1 MPGKF
6 LTAGLESTCLCLL
19 ILQARQMRGQTVM
32 LPVMRKQKQRGN
44 LQVAVSFAACA
55 GTSIN
60 SMAPAQQAAEQA
72 DPRPMGF
79 CTTPSSNSTATG
91 LWARLNSI
99 GNRSTTPDHP
109 QQRDQ
114 ISTCPSNVSSVA
126 VSLGQQ
132 QAQGGQAAQQDSTA
146 VSVAPVPMQPSTT
159 PTGHNSTTSSVTG
172 APHYPAVVSPCPGW
186 PQANSTCP
194 PSDAQSLLSS
204 TAPPRTV
211 DDCGRSEASYSVASM
226 STLSR
231 ADSGDTSCTS
241 VDPRVTDLVRC
252 SVDFRSELEQ
262 LLKMLKVAEQE
273 TSSSITWTERQI
285 EQVAKVGAADGA
297 SSQVPAYCNAR
308 PCAEV
313 CQAGLHA
320 AVGCH
325 AADSSWCPL
334 LSCSNPGG
342 YRLALVLTCLHD
354 TWHCC

>member
-1 MPGKF
+1 
-6 LTAGLESTCLCLL
+6 
-19 ILQARQMRGQTVM
+19 MRGQTVM

-44 LQVAVSFAACA
+44 LQVAVSFAAF
-55 GTSIN
+55 GRTSST

-72 DPRPMGF
+72 DPHPMGF
-79 CTTPSSNSTATG
+79 CTTPSTNSTSTG

-114 ISTCPSNVSSVA
+114 ISTCSSNVSSVA
-126 VSLGQQ
+126 ASLAQQ
-132 QAQGGQAAQQDSTA
+132 QAPGGQAAQQNSTA
-146 VSVAPVPMQPSTT
+146 VSVAPLPMQPSATT
-159 PTGHNSTTSSVTG
+159 TGHNSTTSSVTV

-186 PQANSTCP
+186 PTANSTCP

-204 TAPPRTV
+204 AAPPRTV
-211 DDCGRSEASYSVASM
+211 DDCGRSEASYSAASISM
-226 STLSR
+226 LSR

-297 SSQVPAYCNAR
+297 FSQLRGMAWPSKCQLIATQGTRRFLRISVFGRLQRSAR
-308 PCAEV
+308 P
-313 CQAGLHA
+313 
-320 AVGCH
+320 GCM
-325 AADSSWCPL
+325 P
-334 LSCSNPGG
+334 P
-342 YRLALVLTCLHD
+342 
-354 TWHCC
+354 